1 MTMAYEHER
10 WITHLI
16 EHKLFIEGI
25 DPKEETRAIDE
36 LKEVYAKAKS
46 FNEIV
51 PFVREQYV
59 RANQNYGF
67 AKYYGKSNE
76 ELKQAEEELFEKQ
89 QIAMTVCKVLGI
101 TLEEFIYWRT
111 NK

>member
-1 MTMAYEHER
+1 MKYKNESF
-10 WITHLI
+10 ITDLADGYSDEI
-16 EHKLFIEGI
+16 FNET
-25 DPKEETRAIDE
+25 KEA
-36 LKEVYAKAKS
+36 YAKAKA
-46 FNEIV
+46 FDEIV

-89 QIAMTVCKVLGI
+89 QVAITVCNALDI
-101 TLEEFIYWRT
+101 TLGEFIMMEG
-111 NK
+111 K

>member
-1 MTMAYEHER
+1 MAYEYEKNVVAE
-10 WITHLI
+10 I
-16 EHKLFIEGI
+16 
-25 DPKEETRAIDE
+25 KELGARYKAPSFYAMADE
-36 LKEVYAKAKS
+36 VEDVYAKAKA

-89 QIAMTVCKVLGI
+89 QVAITVCNALDI
-101 TLEEFIYWRT
+101 TLEEFIMLED
-111 NK
+111 K

>member
-1 MTMAYEHER
+1 MAYEYEE
-10 WITHLI
+10 LI
-16 EHKLFIEGI
+16 IHNLSENNVYIKPRIF
-25 DPKEETRAIDE
+25 KE
-36 LKEVYAKAKS
+36 LKEVYAKAKA
-46 FNEIV
+46 FDEIV

-89 QIAMTVCKVLGI
+89 QVAITVCNALDI
-101 TLEEFIYWRT
+101 TLEEFIMLED
-111 NK
+111 K

>member
-1 MTMAYEHER
+1 MAYEYEDKV
-10 WITHLI
+10 IKI
-16 EHKLFIEGI
+16 
-25 DPKEETRAIDE
+25 
-36 LKEVYAKAKS
+36 LKNLGALYNSNINFRMAGEVEEVYAKAKS

-76 ELKQAEEELFEKQ
+76 ELKQAEEELLKIQEVS
-89 QIAMTVCKVLGI
+89 MTVCKVLGI
-101 TLEEFIYWRT
+101 TLEEFIILED
-111 NK
+111 K